1 MSLEE
6 TIRGLPSPFCE
17 RRFHLLR
24 RGVYDSADTEVYLN
38 EDEQDFA
45 FLHPRPE
52 VDYVRYKPRVATLE
66 LSEYKKSLAVV
77 QRRFEKVREAF
88 RGARSVLEIGAGDAS
103 FLAHVATQCPNIN
116 LASQEIDQNTRPARD
131 AVAGLVQYTNLEDV
145 HRSGECFD
153 VICMFHVLE
162 HIFDPGHFLTHCVA
176 CLAPG
181 GRLIIEVPSLD
192 DPLLTLYDC
201 EAYQRFYFQLQH
213 PYVYSAGSLT
223 RLLAHQG
230 LEVERAIDHQRYG
243 LENHLHWL
251 STGRPGGAEQ
261 LRQIFAD
268 CEAEYIACLE
278 RQGRADSF
286 IALVRT
292 APGD

>member
-6 TIRGLPSPFCE
+6 TVQGLPSPFCE
-17 RRFHLLR
+17 GRFHLLR
-24 RGVYDSADTEVYLN
+24 SGVYDSADTEVYLN
-38 EDEQDFA
+38 EEEDFA

-52 VDYVRYKPRVATLE
+52 VDYVRYKPRVAALE
-66 LSEYKKSLAVV
+66 LVEYKKSLAVV
-77 QRRFEKVREAF
+77 QRRFEKVCGGL
-88 RGARSVLEIGAGDAS
+88 RGAGSVLEIGAGDAS
-103 FLAHVATQCPNIN
+103 FLAHVGTQCPNIS

-131 AVAGLVQYTNLEDV
+131 AVEGLVQYASLEEV
-145 HRSGECFD
+145 RQSGERFD

-162 HIFDPGHFLTHCVA
+162 HIFDPGRFLANCVA

-201 EAYQRFYFQLQH
+201 EAYQRFYFQRQH
-213 PYVYSAGSLT
+213 PYVYSAGSMT
-223 RLLAHQG
+223 RLLVHQG
-230 LEVERAIDHQRYG
+230 LEVERAIHHQRYG

-251 STGRPGGAEQ
+251 SAGKPGGSKQ
-261 LRQIFAD
+261 LREILAG
-268 CEAEYIACLE
+268 CEAAYMACLE

-286 IALVRT
+286 IALARA

>member
-6 TIRGLPSPFCE
+6 TIQGLPSPFCE
-17 RRFHLLR
+17 GRFHLLR
-24 RGVYDSADTEVYLN
+24 SGGYDSADTEVYLN
-38 EDEQDFA
+38 EEEDFA
-45 FLHPRPE
+45 FLYPRPE
-52 VDYVRYKPRVATLE
+52 MDYVRYKPRVAALE
-66 LSEYKKSLAVV
+66 LAEYKKSLAVV
-77 QRRFEKVREAF
+77 QRRFEKVREGF
-88 RGARSVLEIGAGDAS
+88 RSARSALEIGAGDAS
-103 FLAHVATQCPNIN
+103 FLAHVATQCPNIS

-131 AVAGLVQYTNLEDV
+131 TVAGLVQYASLEDV
-145 HRSGECFD
+145 HRSGEHFD

-162 HIFDPGHFLTHCVA
+162 HIFDPGHFLTDCVA

-192 DPLLTLYDC
+192 DPLLTL
-201 EAYQRFYFQLQH
+201 FQLQH
-213 PYVYSAGSLT
+213 PYVYSAGSMT
-223 RLLAHQG
+223 RLLAHRG
-230 LEVERAIDHQRYG
+230 LEVERAINHQRYG

-251 STGRPGGAEQ
+251 STGKPGGSEQ
-261 LRQIFAD
+261 LRQIFAG
-268 CEAEYIACLE
+268 CEAEYMACLE